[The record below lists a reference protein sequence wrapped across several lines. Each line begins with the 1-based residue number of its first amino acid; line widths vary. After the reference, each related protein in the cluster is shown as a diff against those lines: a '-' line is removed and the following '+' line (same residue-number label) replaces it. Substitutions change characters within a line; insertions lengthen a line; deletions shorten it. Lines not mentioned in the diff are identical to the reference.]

1 MIINTR
7 CVRPLKCHLSRPQR
21 ICMSSSCTC
30 NIAER
35 RFLYVLMHVEGIH
48 VGAQFMPSQQ
58 FRVQVSSH
66 AVLTPFTT
74 HCPIHFCGFCRNYPP
89 CETRERAL
97 DSIVQ
102 PRNHG
107 PEKYRTD
114 AGKHCQRDCHLFW
127 RVRCV
132 CVEDWCAFRCCVVVM
147 TSQIVKSP
155 IFNCR

>member
-1 MIINTR
+1 MFAHSNATF
-7 CVRPLKCHLSRPQR
+7 HDPQR

-48 VGAQFMPSQQ
+48 VGARLCPHNNSESTFL
-58 FRVQVSSH
+58 H
-66 AVLTPFTT
+66 TPFTRIPT
-74 HCPIHFCGFCRNYPP
+74 APSTGFCRNYPP

-127 RVRCV
+127 RVRCASL
-132 CVEDWCAFRCCVVVM
+132 CVEDWRISFHFVVVM
-147 TSQIVKSP
+147 TSQSSQVTNLQLSLI
-155 IFNCR
+155 